1 MKKFISQIK
10 YLLTALAIVS
20 GFNMVFAAPSA
31 SAGPFDATKEQ
42 ACAGVQLDSGG
53 GCDAGA
59 QGRLGK
65 TIEDGINL
73 VSIVVGIMAVIMII
87 IGGMRFVLSDG
98 DSGKVTTARNTII
111 YALVGLILV
120 AFAQIIVKF
129 VLNRV

>member
-1 MKKFISQIK
+1 MKKTINKVK
-10 YLLTALAIVS
+10 YLLVALAIVS
-20 GFNMVFAAPSA
+20 GFNIAFLASSA
-31 SAGPFDATKEQ
+31 FAGPFDATKEE

-53 GCDAGA
+53 GCDPGA
-59 QGRLGK
+59 QGRLGQ

-73 VSIVVGIMAVIMII
+73 VSVVVGIMAVVMII

-98 DSGKVTTARNTII
+98 DSGKVTSARNTII